1 MPLGAVRTMAQV
13 RIEPTLVVQ
22 TVARLR
28 QRIEERFPG
37 AGLGRVCASLMEV
50 ASRSEQHANWLGS
63 PVYWLRGCA
72 FMLIAGMLVTLVG
85 PLFLVE
91 WKAPTSSISELVQA
105 MEAAVN
111 ELVLLAAG
119 IYFMFSLEGRY
130 KRHRGMQLLQEL
142 RSLAHV
148 IDMHQLT
155 KDPERVSEKVYQAT
169 PSSPATVMD
178 GFLLRRYLDYCSEM
192 LALIGKVAASYVR
205 DFQDPSMVG
214 AVNEVESLT
223 ADLSRKVWQKI
234 MILHSFENA
243 GEGDPPAAKTER
255 DAPG

>member
-1 MPLGAVRTMAQV
+1 MTRFRL
-13 RIEPTLVVQ
+13 EPSLVEQ

-37 AGLGRVCASLMEV
+37 ASLGRVCAALSEV
-50 ASRSEQHANWLGS
+50 ARQSERHAAWLGR
-63 PVYWLRGCA
+63 PVYWLRGVA
-72 FMLIAGMLVTLVG
+72 FTLIAGMLVTLLG

-91 WKAPTSSISELVQA
+91 WKATGSNWSDLVQG

-111 ELVLLAAG
+111 ELVLLVAG

-130 KRHRGMQLLQEL
+130 KRHRGLELLQEL

-178 GFLLRRYLDYCSEM
+178 GFMLRRYLDYCSEM

-205 DFQDPSMVG
+205 DFEDPAMVG

-234 MILHSFENA
+234 MILHSFERA
-243 GEGDPPAAKTER
+243 AEGKP
-255 DAPG
+255 DASPKEGNGSE

>member
-1 MPLGAVRTMAQV
+1 MTEF
-13 RIEPTLVVQ
+13 RIEPGLVEQ

-37 AGLGRVCASLMEV
+37 ASLAKVCGALLEV
-50 ASRSEQHANWLGS
+50 ARRSEQHANWLS
-63 PVYWLRGCA
+63 RPVYWLRSVA
-72 FMLIAGMLVTLVG
+72 FVLIAGMLATLLG

-91 WKAPTSSISELVQA
+91 WKATGSNWSDLVQG

-130 KRHRGMQLLQEL
+130 KRHRGLQLLQEL

-169 PSSPATVMD
+169 PSSPPTVMD

-205 DFQDPSMVG
+205 DFEDPAMVG

-234 MILHSFENA
+234 MILHSFERAA
-243 GEGDPPAAKTER
+243 GGEPDVSPAEGKGPE
-255 DAPG
+255 